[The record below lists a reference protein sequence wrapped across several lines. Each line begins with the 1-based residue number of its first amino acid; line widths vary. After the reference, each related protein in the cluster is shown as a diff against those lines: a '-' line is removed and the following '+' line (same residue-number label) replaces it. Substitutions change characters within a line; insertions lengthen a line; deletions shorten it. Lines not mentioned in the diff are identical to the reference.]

1 MEESTFTVKG
11 TLKNLEVNLGLY
23 GKTLLKCS
31 IPINFLSN
39 FQRERMTGKNLDLME
54 IGSFVV

>member
-1 MEESTFTVKG
+1 VEENTFTVEG
-11 TLKNLEVNLGLY
+11 TLKKSKVNLGLY

-39 FQRERMTGKNLDLME
+39 FQRERMTGKDLDLME